1 MGADVSTI
9 QSALRE
15 TWTEAKIAEQLI
27 QDNPVLSKIRQVKNT
42 QMGEYA
48 LTPIHI
54 GRNWGF
60 STTSSSGGTLND
72 AGNQS
77 YAQAQWAYTNQHV
90 QVKIQGAAIDQTK
103 GDALS
108 VASVVDEEVS
118 GAVNDLN
125 RNLNRQIF
133 LDGTA
138 QIAQCGTTSSSTTV
152 QLNTTSGYN
161 AIERGWLD
169 VGAVVDIGTTASSAT
184 VAAGVSITAVDL
196 ANSTITISGSAIT
209 TTSSHYVTLKGAR
222 TTAPVSLEMNGLH
235 NIVSTSATLGGLTTA
250 SYPAWTAANAD
261 ATSQALTLSLLYQQN
276 QKIAQKTGTPA
287 DYVVT
292 GLKQQRKAY
301 ELLQAQVRY
310 QDETKGTGKVSS
322 VLVNGVELFAV
333 PDCKNEDIFFLTA
346 GDLLQVSAGDPY
358 WQSKITGGETLTWV
372 QGTDSYAGKITCR
385 MNIGARRR
393 NSHAKLSGLT

>member
-1 MGADVSTI
+1 M
-9 QSALRE
+9 
-15 TWTEAKIAEQLI
+15 
-27 QDNPVLSKIRQVKNT
+27 
-42 QMGEYA
+42 
-48 LTPIHI
+48 
-54 GRNWGF
+54 
-60 STTSSSGGTLND
+60 
-72 AGNQS
+72 
-77 YAQAQWAYTNQHV
+77 
-90 QVKIQGAAIDQTK
+90 
-103 GDALS
+103 
-108 VASVVDEEVS
+108 
-118 GAVNDLN
+118 
-125 RNLNRQIF
+125 
-133 LDGTA
+133 
-138 QIAQCGTTSSSTTV
+138 
-152 QLNTTSGYN
+152 
-161 AIERGWLD
+161 
-169 VGAVVDIGTTASSAT
+169 
-184 VAAGVSITAVDL
+184 
-196 ANSTITISGSAIT
+196 
-209 TTSSHYVTLKGAR
+209 TLKGAR

-261 ATSQALTLSLLYQQN
+261 STSQALTLSLLYQQN

-358 WQSKITGGETLTWV
+358 WQSKITGGETLAWV
-372 QGTDSYAGKITCR
+372 QGEDAYAGKITVR

>member
-1 MGADVSTI
+1 
-9 QSALRE
+9 
-15 TWTEAKIAEQLI
+15 
-27 QDNPVLSKIRQVKNT
+27 
-42 QMGEYA
+42 MGEYA

-235 NIVSTSATLGGLTTA
+235 NIVSTSATLGGLATA

-261 ATSQALTLSLLYQQN
+261 STSQALTLSLLYQQN

-358 WQSKITGGETLTWV
+358 WQSKITGGETLAWV
-372 QGTDSYAGKITCR
+372 QGQDAYAGKITVR